1 MLMNTQT
8 HYGLVARALHW
19 LTAVLVVGM
28 LLGGK
33 TAALLP
39 SGGFRSMIVA
49 GHQSIGAVILVMTIG
64 RLLWRRFNPRPR
76 FLSPNALFNY
86 MAHVLHVMLYILLI
100 VQPLTG
106 ILMSQAHG
114 YPVAVFGMFTLP
126 PLVWQ
131 NAALGGFFRDVHG
144 VSALLL
150 TLGIIVHVAAA
161 LKHHW
166 LDRDRTLT
174 RMLTG
179 R

>member
-8 HYGLVARALHW
+8 QYGLVARGLHW
-19 LTAVLVVGM
+19 LTAIMVLGM

-33 TAALLP
+33 VAVLLP
-39 SGGFRSMIVA
+39 AGGFRSMIIA
-49 GHQSIGAVILVMTIG
+49 GHKSIGVAILVLTIG
-64 RLLWRRFNPRPR
+64 RLLWRRFNPRPP

-86 MAHVLHVMLYILLI
+86 TAHVLHVVLYILLI
-100 VQPLTG
+100 LQPLSG

-114 YPVAVFGMFTLP
+114 YPVAVFGLFTLP

-150 TLGIIVHVAAA
+150 TLGIIVHIAAA
-161 LKHHW
+161 LKHHL